1 MSERKQV
8 VVVACQPKA
17 GKRQQ
22 LLDELEKNRM
32 AALQIEAGCLQF
44 DVTTAEDSDER
55 IVVYEVYRDLA
66 ALEAHQ
72 QTPHFK
78 RFLQEGIPL
87 FAEHDLAIY
96 ERVAP

>member
-8 VVVACQPKA
+8 VVVACRAKA
-17 GKRQQ
+17 GMRQQ
-22 LLDELEKNRM
+22 LLDELEKNRA
-32 AALQIEAGCLQF
+32 AALQTEAGCLQF
-44 DVTTAEDSDER
+44 DVTTAEGGDEQ

-66 ALEAHQ
+66 SLEAHQ